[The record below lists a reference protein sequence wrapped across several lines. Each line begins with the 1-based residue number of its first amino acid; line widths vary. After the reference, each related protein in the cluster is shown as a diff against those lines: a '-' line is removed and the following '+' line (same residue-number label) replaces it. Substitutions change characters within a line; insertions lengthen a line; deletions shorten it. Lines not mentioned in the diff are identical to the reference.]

1 MQDMPPF
8 LAVGKGEKSFRRV
21 ASFGIL
27 DIAEWWINFK
37 KFLILIPFKIKSNH
51 LPLKLGDF

>member
-8 LAVGKGEKSFRRV
+8 LAVGKGEKSLRRV

-27 DIAEWWINFK
+27 DIAEWRINFK
-37 KFLILIPFKIKSNH
+37 KFLF
-51 LPLKLGDF
+51 